1 MTTPADDN
9 LHLLTGAYALNALD
23 ADEHAAFET
32 HLGGCGTCEEEVAG
46 FSAALARLGAAQAVP
61 PPPRMR
67 ARILARLEYE
77 QQLAPVP
84 RRTGVVAT
92 AAAPRTVRRRA
103 RWQRFALAASLAA
116 ATTLGVFAVRQHEQ
130 VEQAQATAEQLRSQQ
145 AAFGELLT
153 APDARVTT
161 ATAAGSGTG
170 TVVWSAS
177 RNQAGFLAAGLP
189 DPGPGRVYEL
199 WLDHAGTLD
208 PAGLLPDG
216 DGALLLTAPLDG
228 ARAVGVTLE
237 PAGGSAQPTSE
248 PVMALKLTPNRIMNP
263 PPPPGD

>member
-1 MTTPADDN
+1 MTARACED
-9 LHLLTGAYALNALD
+9 LHLLTGAYALHALD
-23 ADEHAAFET
+23 DEHDAFEE
-32 HLGGCGTCEEEVAG
+32 HLGRCETCREEVAG
-46 FSAALARLGAAQAVP
+46 FTAALARLATPHALP
-61 PPPRMR
+61 PPPAVR
-67 ARILARLEYE
+67 ARVLARLEHE
-77 QQLAPVP
+77 RQLPPLRRSADRPAP
-84 RRTGVVAT
+84 T
-92 AAAPRTVRRRA
+92 ARA
-103 RWQRFALAASLAA
+103 RAGFRGSRWQRFALAASLAA

-130 VEQAQATAEQLRSQQ
+130 AEQAQATAEQLRSQQ

-161 ATAAGSGTG
+161 AGAADGGSGTG

-189 DPGPGRVYEL
+189 APGPGRVYEL
-199 WLDHAGTLD
+199 WLDHAGTLS

-228 ARAVGVTLE
+228 ARAVGVTIE

-248 PVMALKLTPNRIMNP
+248 PVMALKLTPNRLA
-263 PPPPGD
+263 